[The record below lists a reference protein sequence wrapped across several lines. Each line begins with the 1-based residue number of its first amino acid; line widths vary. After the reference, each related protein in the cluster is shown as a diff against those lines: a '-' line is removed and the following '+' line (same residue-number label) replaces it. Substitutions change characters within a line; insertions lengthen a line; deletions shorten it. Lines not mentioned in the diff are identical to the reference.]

1 MVITFFGTGII
12 EVYVTIGACVFVDS
26 TRRPRVDVGELLV
39 YPKRDNFPSGVFYAT
54 NLSNIDLKS
63 HVLVIL
69 FENLVGSLVH
79 YLLNSYEGAINSN
92 FLWLL
97 RHFCPTFLLLRR
109 SFCSVFLLVSIVI
122 NAVKFYT
129 KSFV

>member
-12 EVYVTIGACVFVDS
+12 GVCVFVDS
-26 TRRPRVDVGELLV
+26 TRRLRVDEGELLV

-54 NLSNIDLKS
+54 NLSSIDLKS

-79 YLLNSYEGAINSN
+79 YLLSSNEGVINSN

-97 RHFCPTFLLLRR
+97 RHFCHTFLLLRT
-109 SFCSVFLLVSIVI
+109 SFCAVFLLISIVI
-122 NAVKFYT
+122 NAVKFFCLMWKVLYR
-129 KSFV
+129 